1 MKSNMQNAFRT
12 VAGFLDRFEVEVE
25 GRELREPPREV
36 ANKLRDFARG
46 KLAQAKQAELVA
58 LLHENPH
65 WVSRLAD
72 EVKALRP
79 TGA

>member
-1 MKSNMQNAFRT
+1 MKSDMRNAFRT
-12 VAGFLDRFEVEVE
+12 LAGFFDLFEIEVE
-25 GRELREPPREV
+25 GRDLGEPPREV

-46 KLAQAKQAELVA
+46 KLPQAKQAELVA

-79 TGA
+79 AGA